1 MDKSKQTPEQVD
13 VLLAGGTVITMDAR
27 RNLIRDGAVAIRGND
42 IVAVGPVKELSARYH
57 AAETVHCEHDLILPG
72 LVNTHTHAPM
82 TLLRGLADDLRLD
95 VWLHGYILPVERA
108 FVTPEFCFL
117 GTSLACAEMLRG
129 GTTCF
134 VDMYYFEEEVAW
146 AAAEAGMRAICG
158 ETVVKYPTPDAASY
172 EEGLRY
178 CEDFVGHWSGHD
190 LIVAV
195 PAPHSIYMTTPELL
209 QATTQIAA
217 ANSVPQ
223 LIHVAETLDETE
235 ALVAES
241 ALRPV
246 RWLQEHGLL
255 EQPLVAAHCVHVNAE
270 EIQLMSRYGVG
281 VAHNPT
287 SNLKLAS
294 GIAPVAEMLRRGV
307 HVGIGTDGCASNNDL
322 DMFEEMRL
330 AALLPKVVTG
340 SPVAVPAEAALAMA
354 TIEGA
359 KAIGM
364 DHLIGSLEV
373 GKRADVIVVRGDA
386 VHSRPA
392 FSTSPANIY
401 SRLAYTTQASD
412 VRHVYVNGRNVVR
425 DGQVLSVDLAHVLA
439 RAQDLADEISQFF
452 VERETSVLEK
462 LVDIAPLEQRE
473 TFEVQAKGVLRDEA
487 LFRTGMEHPEVH
499 HISHTSRDQFDTYFI
514 FADPDGLRL
523 RYREDQVLQDDGSID
538 PIYNLVLTGPAKEA
552 EYQHSVVLSR
562 SSYTAE
568 ADRSLRF
575 YREYFAPEREIEISK
590 HRERYHI
597 RYRGLDFAVNL
608 DNVRTP
614 QPAGPYVEVKSRTWS
629 QQDAVRK
636 AGLIGELL
644 AIFGAQPEDMLPSDY
659 ADLFRDTADGAA
671 PSEGTA

>member
-1 MDKSKQTPEQVD
+1 
-13 VLLAGGTVITMDAR
+13 
-27 RNLIRDGAVAIRGND
+27 
-42 IVAVGPVKELSARYH
+42 
-57 AAETVHCEHDLILPG
+57 
-72 LVNTHTHAPM
+72 
-82 TLLRGLADDLRLD
+82 
-95 VWLHGYILPVERA
+95 
-108 FVTPEFCFL
+108 
-117 GTSLACAEMLRG
+117 
-129 GTTCF
+129 
-134 VDMYYFEEEVAW
+134 
-146 AAAEAGMRAICG
+146 
-158 ETVVKYPTPDAASY
+158 
-172 EEGLRY
+172 
-178 CEDFVGHWSGHD
+178 
-190 LIVAV
+190 
-195 PAPHSIYMTTPELL
+195 MTTPELL

-217 ANSVPQ
+217 ANGVPQ

-270 EIQLMSRYGVG
+270 EIHLMSRYGVG

-340 SPVAVPAEAALAMA
+340 SPVAVPAEDALAMA

-364 DHLIGSLEV
+364 DPCLDRWV
-373 GKRADVIVVRGDA
+373 GKRADAHVA
-386 VHSRPA
+386 EWCSTHPA
-392 FSTSPANIY
+392 FSRRPPIY
-401 SRLAYTTQASD
+401 SRLACSSGQRRASC
-412 VRHVYVNGRNVVR
+412 VCHGRNVVR

-487 LFRTGMEHPEVH
+487 LFRRGMEHPEVH

-523 RYREDQVLQDDGSID
+523 RYREDQVLQEDGSID
-538 PIYNLVLTGPAKEA
+538 QSQSCPHRTCQRQ
-552 EYQHSVVLSR
+552 YQHSVVLSR
-562 SSYTAE
+562 SGLSAG
-568 ADRSLRF
+568 ARPSLLQ
-575 YREYFAPEREIEISK
+575 EYCPGREIEISSIEK
-590 HRERYHI
+590 YHI

-614 QPAGPYVEVKSRTWS
+614 NQPAPMSGQEPDMVAAGRSA
-629 QQDAVRK
+629 QP
-636 AGLIGELL
+636 GLIGDC
-644 AIFGAQPEDMLPSDY
+644 G
-659 ADLFRDTADGAA
+659 DLWRAA
-671 PSEGTA
+671 RTCSQYMPTSPGHC